1 MAALPVGARLG
12 PYEILAPLGAGGMGD
27 VYRARDTRLG
37 RTVAIKLLNAELS
50 GDAISRER
58 FEREARSIA
67 ALTHPHICTVHDVGD
82 HEGNAFLVMEL
93 LEGQTL
99 AARLAR
105 TKGGLPLD
113 EALSIATH
121 VAEALAFA
129 HRHHITHR
137 DIKPANIMLTPTGV
151 KLLDFGL
158 AQLRDR
164 DEVTGQSRTQTSLT
178 GPLGVMGTLAYMSP
192 EQLDGRA
199 DQRSDIFAFGAVLFE
214 MLTGRKAFDGATSS
228 AVIGA
233 VVHTDPPAVSSLR
246 PDVSPSLDRVARRC
260 LAKDPDARWQSTADL
275 VDELRWIAGHPMAG
289 ADTIEAP
296 VPRVRP
302 LSVLVAILSVALIA
316 ATHCVVQP
324 GGAAPIPPSPPETRT
339 EIVTPATDDPTSFAL
354 SPDGRQIVFV
364 ASGDGAS
371 RLWLRSLAATTAQ
384 PLAGTEGA
392 ASPFWS
398 PDSRAIGFFAGGA
411 LKRLDLGGGAP
422 QTLAPAPS
430 ARGGT
435 WGADSV
441 IVFAPT
447 TSGPLMRVAATGGD
461 AVTVTMLGPTQAG
474 PPLAAHAAPTA
485 AGSCSSG

>member
-1 MAALPVGARLG
+1 MKSSPRSARAAWVTCIA
-12 PYEILAPLGAGGMGD
+12 
-27 VYRARDTRLG
+27 ARDTRLG

-164 DEVTGQSRTQTSLT
+164 DEVTGQSRTQSSLT

-199 DQRSDIFAFGAVLFE
+199 DRAERHFCVWGGAVRDAHGPQGVRRRDLVC
-214 MLTGRKAFDGATSS
+214 GDRRD
-228 AVIGA
+228 
-233 VVHTDPPAVSSLR
+233 R
-246 PDVSPSLDRVARRC
+246 PDGSAGGIVAPPGRLRVARSRRAA
-260 LAKDPDARWQSTADL
+260 L
-275 VDELRWIAGHPMAG
+275 
-289 ADTIEAP
+289 
-296 VPRVRP
+296 PR
-302 LSVLVAILSVALIA
+302 
-316 ATHCVVQP
+316 
-324 GGAAPIPPSPPETRT
+324 
-339 EIVTPATDDPTSFAL
+339 
-354 SPDGRQIVFV
+354 
-364 ASGDGAS
+364 
-371 RLWLRSLAATTAQ
+371 
-384 PLAGTEGA
+384 EG
-392 ASPFWS
+392 P
-398 PDSRAIGFFAGGA
+398 
-411 LKRLDLGGGAP
+411 
-422 QTLAPAPS
+422 
-430 ARGGT
+430 
-435 WGADSV
+435 
-441 IVFAPT
+441 
-447 TSGPLMRVAATGGD
+447 
-461 AVTVTMLGPTQAG
+461 
-474 PPLAAHAAPTA
+474 
-485 AGSCSSG
+485 

>member
-1 MAALPVGARLG
+1 
-12 PYEILAPLGAGGMGD
+12 MGD
-27 VYRARDTRLG
+27 VYQARDTRLG
-37 RTVAIKLLNAELS
+37 RMVAIKLLNAELS
-50 GDAISRER
+50 SQAVSRER

-67 ALTHPHICTVHDVGD
+67 ALTHPHICTLHDVGD

-93 LEGQTL
+93 LEGHTL

-113 EALSIATH
+113 EALSIATD

-129 HRHHITHR
+129 HRHHIIHR
-137 DIKPANIMLTPTGV
+137 DIKPANIMLTHTGA

-158 AQLRDR
+158 AQLRGR
-164 DEVTGQSRTQTSLT
+164 EEVAGQTRPQTSLT
-178 GPLGVMGTLAYMSP
+178 GPLGVLGTLAYMSP

-214 MLTGRKAFDGATSS
+214 MLTGRKAFDGSTAS

-233 VVHTDPPAVSSLR
+233 IVHTDPPAVSSLR
-246 PDVSPSLDRVARRC
+246 PDVSRSLERVARRC

-275 VDELRWIAGHPMAG
+275 VDELRWIAGHPMAS
-289 ADTIEAP
+289 ADTIEP
-296 VPRVRP
+296 PGPRVRP
-302 LSVLVAILSVALIA
+302 LSALLAILSVALIA
-316 ATHCVVQP
+316 AILAWAQWRR
-324 GGAAPIPPSPPETRT
+324 APVPQTPPETRT
-339 EIVTPATDDPTSFAL
+339 EIVTSASNDPTSFAL
-354 SPDGRQIVFV
+354 SPDGRQMVFV
-364 ASGDGAS
+364 ASGDGPS

-435 WGADSV
+435 WSADSV

-474 PPLAAHAAPTA
+474 PAGRTCSPTA